1 MPHQFSAQAQ
11 VIRDL
16 FINLVLLNHEEGN
29 DLVDSALGIRTVPT
43 IGQILHP
50 NNSTQALIFNL
61 IIGEEAQIEDCLA
74 WVLSQ
79 RYLDTRSPGRFRDK
93 YDLALL
99 FDARDADFKQAV
111 RTTKEGFC
119 WVMEKIFLHPIF
131 YNNSNRHQ
139 LPIAHQLALTLE
151 RLGSNGNGALVGRFS
166 RNLGVGRGTVVKV
179 TRRVL
184 CAINSLSPEF
194 VVWPNKERRQEI
206 SQKMKVCTESE
217 KYFDEGQYLL
227 ADSAYAL
234 SSICIPAYKAPT
246 ANIPANTEFNYCIAK
261 SRIIRW
267 INGCVTLHNMLACLG
282 DSWDDMAADVLPAG
296 GTTNK
301 TESNIVLEE
310 EFCAV
315 VQGKCLEVNYARG
328 ILPIPS

>member
-1 MPHQFSAQAQ
+1 
-11 VIRDL
+11 
-16 FINLVLLNHEEGN
+16 
-29 DLVDSALGIRTVPT
+29 
-43 IGQILHP
+43 
-50 NNSTQALIFNL
+50 
-61 IIGEEAQIEDCLA
+61 
-74 WVLSQ
+74 
-79 RYLDTRSPGRFRDK
+79 
-93 YDLALL
+93 
-99 FDARDADFKQAV
+99 
-111 RTTKEGFC
+111 
-119 WVMEKIFLHPIF
+119 
-131 YNNSNRHQ
+131 
-139 LPIAHQLALTLE
+139 
-151 RLGSNGNGALVGRFS
+151 
-166 RNLGVGRGTVVKV
+166 
-179 TRRVL
+179 
-184 CAINSLSPEF
+184 
-194 VVWPNKERRQEI
+194 
-206 SQKMKVCTESE
+206 MKVCTELE

-261 SRIIRW
+261 SRVRNEHTIGILKGQWSSLRELCLALTTAWDMRQIIRW

-315 VQGKCLEVNYARG
+315 VQGKCLEVNYAQG